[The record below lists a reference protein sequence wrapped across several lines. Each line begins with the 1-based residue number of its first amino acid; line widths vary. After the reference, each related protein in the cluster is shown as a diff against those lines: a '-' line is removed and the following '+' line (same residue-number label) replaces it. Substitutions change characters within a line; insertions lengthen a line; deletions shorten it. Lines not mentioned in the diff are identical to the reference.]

1 MDEHSPACVDCLVY
15 EAAGQREM
23 DEQVGIIDV
32 LDADAEVT
40 YSRCRVV
47 GWDRLGANGD
57 NVRDTS
63 ICERPWR
70 NGSVDPARKN
80 VDVPLETNCQRE
92 AVHGPLTCPN
102 RACRL

>member
-1 MDEHSPACVDCLVY
+1 MNEDNTTSADGILD
-15 EAAGQREM
+15 EAARDREM
-23 DEQVGIIDV
+23 DEEVGIIDV

-70 NGSVDPARKN
+70 NGSVDP
-80 VDVPLETNCQRE
+80 E
-92 AVHGPLTCPN
+92 
-102 RACRL
+102 

>member
-1 MDEHSPACVDCLVY
+1 MDAMDEHSPACVDCLVY

-32 LDADAEVT
+32 LDADAEVA

-70 NGSVDPARKN
+70 NGSVDPARKMW
-80 VDVPLETNCQRE
+80 TF
-92 AVHGPLTCPN
+92 H
-102 RACRL
+102 